1 MTENKL
7 IDSQS
12 SLTLEL
18 IKAIHPE
25 ANCPTF
31 IYHLSFDYFPV
42 LYSHCHQAFPQ
53 TQINQDSRCDIEH
66 HLTRYWT
73 K

>member
-1 MTENKL
+1 MTEKKL
-7 IDSQS
+7 IDSF
-12 SLTLEL
+12 TLEL
-18 IKAIHPE
+18 MEALHSE

-42 LYSHCHQAFPQ
+42 LYSHCHQASPQ
-53 TQINQDSRCDIEH
+53 TQMNQESRCDIEH
-66 HLTRYWT
+66 HLTRYWP

>member
-31 IYHLSFDYFPV
+31 IYHLSLDYFPV
-42 LYSHCHQAFPQ
+42 LLSTLPSGLPANANKPGF
-53 TQINQDSRCDIEH
+53 EM
-66 HLTRYWT
+66 
-73 K
+73 